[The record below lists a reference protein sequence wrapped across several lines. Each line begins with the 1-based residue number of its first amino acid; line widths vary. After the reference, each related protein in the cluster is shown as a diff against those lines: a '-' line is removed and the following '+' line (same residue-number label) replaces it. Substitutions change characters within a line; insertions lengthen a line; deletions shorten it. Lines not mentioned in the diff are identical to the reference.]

1 MMQLLVAIA
10 ILEFDISI
18 FGIFVRTFGA
28 VPLLDRPIALTLVAL
43 FDH

>member
-1 MMQLLVAIA
+1 MMQFCVAIA
-10 ILEFDISI
+10 IFEFDISI